1 VCCHHILH
9 EQIQCIGGADRNTKQ
24 TSQYKELIS
33 GLIATTQV
41 EGLKVGLTSV
51 LTQF

>member
-1 VCCHHILH
+1 MGGVCYHRILYK
-9 EQIQCIGGADRNTKQ
+9 QIQCIGGTDRNTKQ

-41 EGLKVGLTSV
+41 EGLKVSPMC
-51 LTQF
+51 